1 MTDEVEHR
9 PTPRSRRGTPSI
21 GAVVPSTLDAAT
33 PKPVEPG
40 AAPPSP
46 AAPGGTV
53 PPSDGRPGGAPPR
66 GQPGPAVTLVTSAGT
81 SDAGRV
87 RTVNQDWYFAGAVGR
102 SGHLGVVA
110 DGMGGHTAGEV
121 ASRKAIDTLVDALRQ
136 SRSQPPVALARAA
149 QAANVEVYNLAIERP
164 ELKGMG
170 TTLTAVLI
178 DDQVGLVGHVGDSR
192 AYLVRGGKATRLTV
206 DHSWVADRVRQGLLS
221 EEEARRHRWRNVI
234 TNAIGAT
241 PTFRLDVLYFD
252 VQPADTVVI
261 VSDGV
266 SMLLGDDDIV
276 KRVTGV
282 TPEAAARSLVAAAND
297 RGSPDNATAVV
308 LRAEAVGPRQK
319 RYDLPSAPLVPAS
332 VDIGET
338 LSGIKAV
345 EEGFPG
351 NGPWHR
357 LKRHPLFPYRYW
369 LMGCAYLL
377 VLLVLFIVWRG

>member
-1 MTDEVEHR
+1 MTDEVERR
-9 PTPRSRRGTPSI
+9 PGSRSQPGTPAIRVTEPVAVAAAGPRSVEPLT
-21 GAVVPSTLDAAT
+21 GAADIVDT
-33 PKPVEPG
+33 PK
-40 AAPPSP
+40 
-46 AAPGGTV
+46 APGRLSG
-53 PPSDGRPGGAPPR
+53 PASRQQP
-66 GQPGPAVTLVTSAGT
+66 GQPVTLVASAGT

-87 RTVNQDWYFAGAVGR
+87 RTVNQDWYFAGSVGR
-102 SGHLGVVA
+102 CGHLGVVA

-121 ASRKAIDTLVDALRQ
+121 ASRKAIETLVEALRQ

-192 AYLVRGGKATRLTV
+192 AYLVRDGRATRLTV

-252 VQPADTVVI
+252 VRPSDTVVI

-276 KRVTGV
+276 KHVAGV
-282 TPEAAARSLVAAAND
+282 TPEAAARNLVAAAND

-308 LRAEAVGPRQK
+308 LKAESVGARQK
-319 RYDLPSAPLVPAS
+319 RYDLPSEPLVSAS

-345 EEGFPG
+345 EEDFPG

-357 LKRHPLFPYRYW
+357 VKRHPLFPYRYW

>member
-1 MTDEVEHR
+1 MTESVTPLPDASPGPPQR
-9 PTPRSRRGTPSI
+9 PPPAGAGRSHQ
-21 GAVVPSTLDAAT
+21 GAGAT
-33 PKPVEPG
+33 RVR
-40 AAPPSP
+40 S
-46 AAPGGTV
+46 
-53 PPSDGRPGGAPPR
+53 GGA
-66 GQPGPAVTLVTSAGT
+66 

-87 RTVNQDWYFAGAVGR
+87 RTVNQDWFFAGDVGR

-121 ASRKAIDTLVDALRQ
+121 ASRRAIEALVASLRQ
-136 SRSQPPVALARAA
+136 SRQQPPVSLARAA

-192 AYLVRGGKATRLTV
+192 AYLVRGGEVLRLTV

-221 EEEARRHRWRNVI
+221 EDEARRHRWRNVI

-252 VQPADTVVI
+252 VLPGDVLVI

-266 SMLLGDDDIV
+266 SMLLDEDTIRQVVSD
-276 KRVTGV
+276 RS
-282 TPEAAARSLVAAAND
+282 PEQAAAKLVAVANE
-297 RGSPDNATAVV
+297 RGSPDNVTAVV
-308 LRAEAVGPRQK
+308 LRADEVAFRPK
-319 RYDLPSAPLVPAS
+319 RYDLPAAPLVTAS

-338 LSGIKAV
+338 LSGIRRV
-345 EEGFPG
+345 EEGYPS
-351 NGPWHR
+351 NGPLHR
-357 LKRHPLFPYRYW
+357 LRLHPLFPYRYW
-369 LMGCAYLL
+369 LLGSAYLL
-377 VLLVLFIVWRG
+377 VLLVLFLAWRR

>member
-1 MTDEVEHR
+1 MTEPVTQR
-9 PTPRSRRGTPSI
+9 PDASPSPPPRPPAAGAEARPQQG
-21 GAVVPSTLDAAT
+21 GAVTRVRS
-33 PKPVEPG
+33 
-40 AAPPSP
+40 
-46 AAPGGTV
+46 
-53 PPSDGRPGGAPPR
+53 GGA
-66 GQPGPAVTLVTSAGT
+66 

-87 RTVNQDWYFAGAVGR
+87 RTVNQDWFFAGDVGR

-121 ASRKAIDTLVDALRQ
+121 ASRRATETLVASLRQ
-136 SRSQPPVALARAA
+136 SRQQPPVSLARAA

-192 AYLVRGGKATRLTV
+192 AYLVRDGRAQRLTV

-221 EEEARRHRWRNVI
+221 EDEARRHRWRNVI

-252 VQPADTVVI
+252 VLPDDVLVL

-266 SMLLGDDDIV
+266 SMLLDEATIQQIV
-276 KRVTGV
+276 ADKP
-282 TPEAAARSLVAAAND
+282 PEQAAAELVAAAND
-297 RGSPDNATAVV
+297 RGSPDNVTAVV
-308 LRAEAVGPRQK
+308 LRVDEVAVRPK
-319 RYDLPSAPLVPAS
+319 RYDLPAAPLVTAS

-338 LSGIKAV
+338 LSGIKRV
-345 EEGFPG
+345 EEGYPS
-351 NGPWHR
+351 NGPLQR
-357 LKRHPLFPYRYW
+357 LRVHPLFPYRYW
-369 LMGCAYLL
+369 LLGSLYLL
-377 VLLVLFIVWRG
+377 VLLVLFLAWRG